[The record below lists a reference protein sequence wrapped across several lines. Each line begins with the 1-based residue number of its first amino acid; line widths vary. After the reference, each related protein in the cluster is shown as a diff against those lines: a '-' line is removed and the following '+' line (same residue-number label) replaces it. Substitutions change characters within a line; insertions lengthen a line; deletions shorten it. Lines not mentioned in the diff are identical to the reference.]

1 MPDRLKEVIKNA
13 RVGKKYS
20 QTQLGQLTGVWGTY
34 IGQIEKG
41 VRKPSDEV
49 CKKLATALDLD
60 WRCLQILT
68 LIERAE
74 TRDSKQLLS
83 IVYKI
88 LKEPVVAGLMDE
100 RIEGT
105 TQSIYNLVKLI
116 LELSP
121 HNQRIVS
128 DLVYRMSAPQTKP
141 TKSFQS
147 SR

>member
-88 LKEPVVAGLMDE
+88 LKEPVVAKLMDE

>member
-1 MPDRLKEVIKNA
+1 
-13 RVGKKYS
+13 VGKKYS